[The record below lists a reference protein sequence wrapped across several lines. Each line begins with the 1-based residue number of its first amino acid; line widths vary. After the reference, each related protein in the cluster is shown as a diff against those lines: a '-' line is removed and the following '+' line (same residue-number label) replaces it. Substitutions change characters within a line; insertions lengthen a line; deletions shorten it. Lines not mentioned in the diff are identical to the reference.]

1 MAPEALELSHV
12 RREQQRFN
20 GVASGAEVAL
30 RSHLSGLFKRVR
42 EASSEPPLSWQRTH
56 PSSSGTSSGA
66 TGGDGGG
73 GRGGGCGSRHGGS
86 GSGGRG
92 ARVAAGTRPSP
103 LWRGGGEGAARERP
117 PRQAALL
124 ASISAGAAEA
134 GDAEQAASYI
144 VQSRSHHFKQPAVT
158 PVVRLRLTVAAG
170 GCVQALVVTRSVCCY
185 CGQRF
190 GETGCAARK
199 QHERGCAG
207 RRANAARADRE
218 AGGLSEVE
226 PAVRL
231 RLTAAAGGG
240 VQARVATRSV
250 CYHCERRF
258 INAGWRPQH
267 ERGCAS
273 RGPEHWSA
281 ENGRPVGKSSAHPN
295 TTALSRQHS
304 LLRTD
309 LVGSE
314 PRSGASR
321 SGVPRKLQF
330 ACPK

>member
-42 EASSEPPLSWQRTH
+42 EASSEPPLSRQRTH

-73 GRGGGCGSRHGGS
+73 GRGGGRGSRHGGG
-86 GSGGRG
+86 GSGGLG

-124 ASISAGAAEA
+124 ASISAGPAEA
-134 GDAEQAASYI
+134 GGAEQAAMYI
-144 VQSRSHHFKQPAVT
+144 VQPCSHKKWQP
-158 PVVRLRLTVAAG
+158 
-170 GCVQALVVTRSVCCY
+170 
-185 CGQRF
+185 
-190 GETGCAARK
+190 E
-199 QHERGCAG
+199 
-207 RRANAARADRE
+207 E
-218 AGGLSEVE
+218 A

-231 RLTAAAGGG
+231 RLTAAAGGCVQALVMTRSVCCHCGRHFVNNISRTQHERKCAREAAPAVRLRLTVAAGGG
-240 VQARVATRSV
+240 VQARAATRSV
-250 CYHCERRF
+250 CYHCERRLS
-258 INAGWRPQH
+258 NAGCRPRH
-267 ERGCAS
+267 ELTCAS

-281 ENGRPVGKSSAHPN
+281 VNGRPVGKSTAQPN

-309 LVGSE
+309 LVGSA
-314 PRSGASR
+314 PRSGAPR